1 LEPQENIDQEAV
13 QDPTEKQIE
22 KEFDKLR
29 NNKSTG
35 ENGIPVEILK

>member
-1 LEPQENIDQEAV
+1 V

-35 ENGIPVEILK
+35 ENGIPAEILK